1 MKVTLEQLPERQVV
15 LDIEADPE
23 EVEASRKKAYRKLVG
38 RVNIPGFRK
47 GKAPLAMLERWIGKE
62 ALLEEALNFLI
73 PDATGK
79 AIEDQEV
86 EAAGAPSIEVS
97 GLDPVAWKATVPLIP
112 TVDLG
117 DYRNLRIES
126 EPVVVD
132 EDEVERV
139 IEDIRFNDAP
149 WEPVE
154 RPVELGDLVTLDAVI
169 EEAGQTIADQKD
181 AQFRPTEG
189 EPRPIPGFSEEL
201 VGIEP
206 GGEKRFTIEFEESD
220 ERKEFAGRSFG
231 FAVTVKEIKA
241 KNLPEIDDEFAK
253 GVEDGFEDLAALRA
267 HVRGRLEERAA
278 AAAKERLRERA
289 LDRLIEN
296 AAVAFPP
303 TLVDHEAEHL
313 LEEQAR
319 QAGQDSGGV
328 DAYVQTIGKEKDELV
343 EEMKPAAR
351 ARIVRS
357 LVAVELKTAEEIE
370 VAPEE
375 IDAEVETLLGSAAP
389 GYREEFRRIFDTDD
403 SRQRMEQSVLTR
415 KTLDRLAEIMTGDE
429 TQETTETASPE
440 TGAAAEEQEQE
451 EPTP

>member
-23 EVEASRKKAYRKLVG
+23 ELEASRKKAYRKLVG
-38 RVNIPGFRK
+38 RVRIPGFRK
-47 GKAPLAMLERWIGKE
+47 GKAPLPMLERWVGKE

-73 PDATGK
+73 PDATSK
-79 AIEDQEV
+79 AIEEQDV

-97 GLDPVAWKATVPLIP
+97 GLDPVAWKATIPLVP

-117 DYRNLRIES
+117 DYRALRIEP
-126 EPVVVD
+126 EPVAVD
-132 EDEVERV
+132 DDEVERA
-139 IEDIRFNDAP
+139 IEDIRFNEAP

-154 RPVELGDLVTLDAVI
+154 RAVEMGDLVTLDAVI
-169 EEAGQTIADQKD
+169 EEAGQTIADQED

-189 EPRPIPGFSEEL
+189 EPRPIPGFSEAL

-206 GGEKRFTIEFEESD
+206 GAEKQFTLEFEESD
-220 ERKEFAGRSFG
+220 ERKEFSGRSFA
-231 FAVTVKEIKA
+231 FTVTVKEIKA
-241 KNLPEIDDEFAK
+241 KDLPEIDDEFAK

-278 AAAKERLRERA
+278 AAAKDRLRERA
-289 LDRLIEN
+289 LDRLIE
-296 AAVAFPP
+296 AATVAFPP

-313 LEEQAR
+313 LEQQAS
-319 QAGQDSGGV
+319 QAGQDAAGV
-328 DAYVQTIGKEKDELV
+328 DAYVQALGKEKEELI

-357 LVAVELKTAEEIE
+357 LVASELRTAEEIE
-370 VAPEE
+370 VEPEE
-375 IDAEVETLLGSAAP
+375 IDAEVETLVGSAGA
-389 GYREEFRRIFDTDD
+389 GYQEEFRRIFGTDE
-403 SRQRMEQSVLTR
+403 SRQRMEQSILTR
-415 KTLDRLAEIMTGDE
+415 KTLDRLAEIMTQEE
-429 TQETTETASPE
+429 TE
-440 TGAAAEEQEQE
+440 AAAEDAAEEK

>member
-23 EVEASRKKAYRKLVG
+23 ELEASRKKAYRKLVG
-38 RVNIPGFRK
+38 RVRIPGFRK
-47 GKAPLAMLERWIGKE
+47 GKAPLPMLERWVGKE

-73 PDATGK
+73 PDATSK

-97 GLDPVAWKATVPLIP
+97 GLDPVAWKATIPLVP

-117 DYRNLRIES
+117 DYHALRIEP
-126 EPVVVD
+126 EPAVVD
-132 EDEVERV
+132 EEEVDGA
-139 IEDIRFNDAP
+139 IEDIRFNEAP

-181 AQFRPTEG
+181 AQFRPMEG

-206 GGEKRFTIEFEESD
+206 GAEKQFTIEFEESD
-220 ERKEFAGRSFG
+220 ERKEFAGRSFA
-231 FAVTVKEIKA
+231 FTVTAKEIKA
-241 KNLPEIDDEFAK
+241 KDLPEIDDEFAK
-253 GVEDGFEDLAALRA
+253 GVEDGFQDVAALRA
-267 HVRGRLEERAA
+267 HVRERLAERAA
-278 AAAKERLRERA
+278 AAAKERIRERS

-296 AAVAFPP
+296 ATVAFPP

-313 LEEQAR
+313 LEQQVSQMGRDA
-319 QAGQDSGGV
+319 GGV
-328 DAYVQTIGKEKDELV
+328 DAYVQALGKEKEELID
-343 EEMKPAAR
+343 EMKPAAR

-357 LVAVELKTAEEIE
+357 LVAAELKNAEDID
-370 VAPEE
+370 VGPEE
-375 IDAEVETLLGSAAP
+375 IDAEVESIVGSAEA

-403 SRQRMEQSVLTR
+403 SRQRMEQTILTR
-415 KTLDRLAEIMTGDE
+415 KTLDRLAEIMTQDE
-429 TQETTETASPE
+429 TEQATEAASPE
-440 TGAAAEEQEQE
+440 TGAAAEEQEEE